1 MKNRIPIFSVS
12 VMFLLFAYTILTT
25 PVKTPPDYTPQMIPY
40 AIRTV
45 GSLVNYPALL
55 AGFWIMK
62 KADASRLPIIVA
74 SFMTC
79 FAVWGSI
86 VYFGIKK
93 GIALT
98 K

>member
-1 MKNRIPIFSVS
+1 
-12 VMFLLFAYTILTT
+12 MFLLFAYTILTT
-25 PVKTPPDYTPQMIPY
+25 PVKTPPGYISPMTLH

-45 GSLVNYPALL
+45 GSFVNYPALS
-55 AGFWIMK
+55 AGFGIMK
-62 KADASRLPIIVA
+62 KTDTTRLPAVAA